1 MQGDLG
7 CVSLIKSKIGFLNL
21 DKSEN
26 RFCVSLQIKTNRL
39 IQDHSDHG
47 ASKKPKNPLDM
58 DPFSFFFQSSLK
70 AELMGQV
77 VQSPIKLTQD
87 KPEFLSEFVALP

>member
-26 RFCVSLQIKTNRL
+26 GLGVSLQIKTNRL

-58 DPFSFFFQSSLK
+58 DPFSVFS
-70 AELMGQV
+70 
-77 VQSPIKLTQD
+77 IKPKSGASGPGCS
-87 KPEFLSEFVALP
+87 KPD

>member
-7 CVSLIKSKIGFLNL
+7 CLSLIKSKIGFLNL

-26 RFCVSLQIKTNRL
+26 GFGVSLQIKTNRL

-47 ASKKPKNPLDM
+47 ASTKPKNTQDM
-58 DPFSFFFQSSLK
+58 DPFPFFFFS
-70 AELMGQV
+70 
-77 VQSPIKLTQD
+77 IKSKSGAPGPGCS
-87 KPEFLSEFVALP
+87 KPD

>member
-1 MQGDLG
+1 MQGDLE

-26 RFCVSLQIKTNRL
+26 GFCVSLQIKTNRL

-47 ASKKPKNPLDM
+47 ASTKPKNTQDM
-58 DPFSFFFQSSLK
+58 DPFPFFFFQSSLK
-70 AELMGQV
+70 AEPLGQV

-87 KPEFLSEFVALP
+87 KPEF